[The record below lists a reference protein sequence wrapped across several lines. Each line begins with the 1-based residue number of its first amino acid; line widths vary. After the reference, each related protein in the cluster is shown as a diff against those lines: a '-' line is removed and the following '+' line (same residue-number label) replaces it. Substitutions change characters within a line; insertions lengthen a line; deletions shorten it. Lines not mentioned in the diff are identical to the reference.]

1 MTDRKK
7 RKKKGVSPKDRRV
20 YVIELD
26 PAILQ
31 RPDFLKANPDR
42 DPSKP
47 CVYEGMTSK
56 TPEERFKVHKS
67 DDQKS
72 SPKVKEFGIRLMPD
86 LYKDLKP
93 LTWRE
98 VEDAE
103 KKLAKNLRK
112 QGYAVWQK

>member
-7 RKKKGVSPKDRRV
+7 RKKKGVSPKDRSV

-47 CVYEGMTSK
+47 CVYVGMTSK

-86 LYKDLKP
+86 LYEDLNP

-103 KKLAKNLRK
+103 KKRAEKLRK

>member
-47 CVYEGMTSK
+47 CVYVGMTSK
-56 TPEERFKVHKS
+56 TPEERFAIHQS
-67 DDQKS
+67 EHLHS
-72 SPKVKEFGIRLMPD
+72 SPKVREFGIDLMLE
-86 LYKDLKP
+86 LYEHLNP
-93 LTWRE
+93 LTREE
-98 VEDAE
+98 VEDME
-103 KKLAKNLRK
+103 KKLAEDLRS
-112 QGYAVWQK
+112 QGYAVWQR